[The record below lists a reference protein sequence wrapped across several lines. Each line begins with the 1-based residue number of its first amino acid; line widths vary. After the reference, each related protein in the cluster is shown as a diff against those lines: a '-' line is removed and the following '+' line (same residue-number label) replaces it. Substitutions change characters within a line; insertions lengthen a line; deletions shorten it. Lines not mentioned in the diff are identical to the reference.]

1 MKFNRT
7 KILIIIPLILLSI
20 PAIAMLFTDEVN
32 WTVCDFVIMGI
43 LLYGTALICELILRM
58 SKSLAVKIV
67 LCSITVI
74 LLLLVWAELAVGIFN
89 FRKDAPV

>member
-1 MKFNRT
+1 MKLNRT
-7 KILIIIPLILLSI
+7 KILIIIPLIFLSI

-32 WTVCDFVIMGI
+32 WTIYDFVIMGI
-43 LLYGTALICELILRM
+43 LLYGTAFTCELILRM
-58 SKSLAVKIV
+58 SKSMAVKIV

-89 FRKDAPV
+89 TKFAGS

>member
-32 WTVCDFVIMGI
+32 WTIYDFIIMGI
-43 LLYGTALICELILRM
+43 LLYGTAFICELILRM

-89 FRKDAPV
+89 TKFAGS

>member
-1 MKFNRT
+1 MKLNRT
-7 KILIIIPLILLSI
+7 KILIIIPLIFLSI

-32 WTVCDFVIMGI
+32 WTVFDFVIMGI

-89 FRKDAPV
+89 TKFAGS